1 MPEYSINGA
10 VVGGSSL
17 PTATAAGAVPV
28 SDGAGTSYTATDL
41 AAAVLAA
48 RTTTLLGSSTGWTLG
63 SSNGGS
69 ATISAGS
76 LVLVTPSG
84 SSSGDSR
91 GIRVSLPSYAR
102 WSVQFR
108 ITLASSDTNAGC
120 MTRFYVDWA
129 GSFGSYQLF
138 QLGMDGTLS
147 ALSSTWSSIPLDGTG
162 WLRIDCDGRSMR
174 LYRGTSTGD
183 TEPSSWVLLSD
194 TQAMTSMLNYGVPNR
209 FYVNCLSEG
218 HTSTDAVTA
227 TYRNMVVRDL
237 G

>member
-1 MPEYSINGA
+1 MPEYSVNGT
-10 VVGGSSL
+10 VVGGGSL
-17 PTATAAGAVPV
+17 PTAAAAGAVPV
-28 SDGAGTSYTATDL
+28 SDGAGTAYTATDL

-48 RTTTLLGSSTGWTLG
+48 RTTNLLSSSTGWTLA

-69 ATISAGS
+69 STISAGS
-76 LVLVTPSG
+76 LILTTPSG
-84 SSSGDSR
+84 SSSGDSS

-102 WSVQFR
+102 WTVQFR
-108 ITLASSDTNAGC
+108 VTLASSDTNAGC
-120 MTRFYVDWA
+120 MTRFYIDWA

-162 WLRIDCDGRSMR
+162 WLRIDVDGATVR

-183 TEPSSWVLLSD
+183 TEPSSWVLLRD
-194 TQAMTSMLNYGVPNR
+194 TTIVSATGYGVPNR
-209 FYVNCLSEG
+209 LYVNCLSEG
-218 HTSTDAVTA
+218 HTSSATVTA